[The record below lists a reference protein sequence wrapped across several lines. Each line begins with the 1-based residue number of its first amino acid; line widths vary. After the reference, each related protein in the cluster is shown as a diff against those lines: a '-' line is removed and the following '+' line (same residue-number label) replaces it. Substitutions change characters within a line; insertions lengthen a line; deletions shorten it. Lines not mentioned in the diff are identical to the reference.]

1 MAAMGSGQVG
11 RSVRRLEGAAK
22 VTGRAEYVH
31 NLRLPGMLYGK
42 IVRSTVPHG
51 RIRSIDAAQARALAG
66 VHGVATIEDI
76 RKVVP
81 EPFYGPA
88 FHDQPILAVDKVH
101 YVGEP
106 VAVVLAGD
114 PHVAEAAA
122 QLVVADYEE
131 LPAVYDEVEAMT
143 SAAIVHEVLKPAG
156 TFPDLKHLQGRRGT
170 NVALDFHLR
179 RGDPEKGFAEA
190 DHVFEHTFRTQQV
203 LHLPLE
209 PFVSVAEASGG
220 ADDGRLTIHTASQ
233 SPSFVRIEI
242 ARLLG
247 WPENRVRV
255 KVPYLGGGFGAKL
268 YIKLEALVAAL
279 ALVVRRPVK
288 ISLTM
293 EEQFY
298 TLTKHASTFRIKSG
312 VKNGRITAR
321 ACEVWWNGGA
331 YADIG
336 PRITQ
341 KSGFTAP
348 GPYDIDNVAIDSYS
362 LYTNLTPA
370 GALRGF
376 GIPQLVFAY
385 ESHTDL
391 MARSL
396 GFDPVEFRR
405 ANILREGRPQATGTL
420 MQDAAIAEVLDRLA
434 ARMNWGK
441 PFDHGSGTIR
451 RGRGIAIGFK
461 ASISP
466 TTSIAIVN
474 VAADGSCTLYCST
487 VDMGQGSDTA
497 NAQLVAEVLNIRAE
511 QVTVVH
517 PDTDVTPYDMAT
529 LGSRSLFHMGNAV
542 RLAARD
548 ARDKIAALAR
558 ELGLPEGSNVPVA
571 ELFQKKYKMQAGNI
585 IGIGSYI
592 PSYAPPDHATGQTPN
607 ATPYW
612 MVGAAGAEVEVDTE
626 TGHVR
631 VTRLVNV
638 ADVGR
643 PINPRIVESQLSGA
657 AIMQLGFTMQEK
669 IEIDGGQIVNASLAD
684 YKIPSLLD
692 IPSDM
697 QNEAVETEQHSGPF
711 GAKGVGE
718 SGTFGVSPAIANAI
732 DDAVG
737 VRLTSLPLTAETL
750 YRALRTAA
758 NAPLEVEP

>member
-1 MAAMGSGQVG
+1 
-11 RSVRRLEGAAK
+11 
-22 VTGRAEYVH
+22 
-31 NLRLPGMLYGK
+31 
-42 IVRSTVPHG
+42 
-51 RIRSIDAAQARALAG
+51 
-66 VHGVATIEDI
+66 
-76 RKVVP
+76 
-81 EPFYGPA
+81 
-88 FHDQPILAVDKVH
+88 
-101 YVGEP
+101 
-106 VAVVLAGD
+106 
-114 PHVAEAAA
+114 
-122 QLVVADYEE
+122 
-131 LPAVYDEVEAMT
+131 
-143 SAAIVHEVLKPAG
+143 
-156 TFPDLKHLQGRRGT
+156 
-170 NVALDFHLR
+170 
-179 RGDPEKGFAEA
+179 
-190 DHVFEHTFRTQQV
+190 VFEHTFRTQQV

-209 PFVSVAEASGG
+209 PFVSVAEPG
-220 ADDGRLTIHTASQ
+220 DGRLTIHTASQ

-279 ALVVRRPVK
+279 ALLVRRPVK

-312 VKNGRITAR
+312 VKDGRITAR
-321 ACEVWWNGGA
+321 QCEVWWNGGA

-348 GPYDIDNVAIDSYS
+348 GPYDIDNVEIDSYS

-376 GIPQLVFAY
+376 GIPQLVWAY
-385 ESHTDL
+385 ESHTDM
-391 MARSL
+391 MARAL
-396 GFDPVEFRR
+396 KLDPLEFRR

-420 MQDAAIAEVLDRLA
+420 MQDAAIEAVLERLA
-434 ARMNWGK
+434 ARMNWGQA
-441 PFDHGSGTIR
+441 FDRRNGTSTIR

-466 TTSIAIVN
+466 TTSVAIVN
-474 VAADGSCTLYCST
+474 VAADGSATLYCST

-497 NAQLVAEVLNIRAE
+497 NAQLVAEVLNIKAE
-511 QVTVVH
+511 AVTVVH

-529 LGSRSLFHMGNAV
+529 LGSRSTFHMGNAV
-542 RLAARD
+542 KLAAQD

-592 PSYAPPDHATGQTPN
+592 PAYAPPDHLTGQTPN
-607 ATPYW
+607 ATPFW
-612 MVGAAGAEVEVDTE
+612 MVGATGAEVAVDTE
-626 TGHVR
+626 TGHVE
-631 VTRLVNV
+631 VTRLVNI
-638 ADVGR
+638 ADLGR
-643 PINPRIVESQLSGA
+643 PINPRIVETQLSGA

-669 IEIDGGQIVNASLAD
+669 IEFDGGQIVNASLAD
-684 YKIPSLLD
+684 YKIPSILD
-692 IPSDM
+692 IPADLVS
-697 QNEAVETEQHSGPF
+697 EAVEAEQHSGPF

-750 YRALRTAA
+750 YRALRAA
-758 NAPLEVEP
+758 QNDPLED